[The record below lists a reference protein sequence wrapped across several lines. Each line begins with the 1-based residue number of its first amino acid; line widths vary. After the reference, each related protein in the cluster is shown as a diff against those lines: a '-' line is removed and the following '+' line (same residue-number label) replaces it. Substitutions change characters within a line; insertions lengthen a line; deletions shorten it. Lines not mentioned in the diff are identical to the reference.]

1 MTPEYREIP
10 LEDLT
15 FDPQNPRFPTHVDG
29 EDQNDVLSFMLR
41 DAGLIDLM
49 RSIASQGFFPGEP
62 LLVCPA
68 GGGGTSFQVI
78 EGNRRLA
85 ATKLLAD
92 PQAAPT
98 KSRSVQTVAGSAKSE
113 VRRLPCL
120 VFEGRND
127 ILKHLGYRHVTGI
140 KEWDPLAKARY
151 LDQRY
156 GESEGESTERFKEL
170 ARSIGSRSDYVGRL
184 LCSLTIY
191 NFASEHDFF
200 DIAGL
205 TEQSVE
211 FSLIS
216 SVLAYSNVVE
226 YLGLESSQDL
236 RSETL
241 NRSHVE
247 NIFTWIF
254 RKGPRG
260 RTVLGESRNI
270 RKLSEVI
277 ANDNALRLLE
287 QGASLSSAFEQIES
301 SREFLEYV
309 ENAHQAL
316 VLARGAL
323 PNESL
328 DEPAMEAVGRVA
340 DLSSRLLAD
349 AGRQQAGGGS

>member
-10 LEDLT
+10 LEDLA
-15 FDPQNPRFPTHVDG
+15 FDPQNPRFPTYVKG
-29 EDQNDVLSFMLR
+29 QDQNEVLRFMLK

-68 GGGGTSFQVI
+68 GDGSASFQVI

-98 KSRSVQTVAGSAKSE
+98 KSRSVQAVAGSAKSE
-113 VRRLPCL
+113 VNRLPCL

-156 GESEGESTERFKEL
+156 GESKGEPAERFRDL

-191 NFASEHDFF
+191 NFAAEHDFF
-200 DIAGL
+200 GIPGL

-216 SVLAYSNVVE
+216 SVLAYNNVVE

-236 RSETL
+236 HADRL
-241 NRSHVE
+241 IPAHVE

-254 RKGPRG
+254 RRDSRG

-270 RKLSEVI
+270 RKLSDVI
-277 ANDNALRLLE
+277 VNENALELLE
-287 QGASLSSAFEQIES
+287 QGASLGSAFEQIES

-309 ENAHQAL
+309 EAAYQAL

-328 DEPAMEAVGRVA
+328 DEPAMQAIGRVA
-340 DLSSRLLAD
+340 DLGNSLLAD
-349 AGRQQAGGGS
+349 ASQQQVGGGS